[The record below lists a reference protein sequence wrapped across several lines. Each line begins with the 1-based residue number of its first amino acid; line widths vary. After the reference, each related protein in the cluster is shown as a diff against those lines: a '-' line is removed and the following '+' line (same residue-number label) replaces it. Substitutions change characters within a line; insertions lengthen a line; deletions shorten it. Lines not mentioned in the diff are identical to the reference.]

1 MAEAATVRSKR
12 KQRKGVVVE
21 NKMHKTIV
29 VRVERVM
36 RHPTY
41 GKVIR
46 THKKYHVHDEENRA
60 CKGDQVQIMECRPL
74 SKTKKWRL
82 VEILSGQTKNPAAE
96 EPDDTDADQT

>member
-41 GKVIR
+41 GANHGMSTIEQNQKMAV
-46 THKKYHVHDEENRA
+46 
-60 CKGDQVQIMECRPL
+60 
-74 SKTKKWRL
+74 
-82 VEILSGQTKNPAAE
+82 SGNT
-96 EPDDTDADQT
+96 EPSNQESGSGGTR